1 MNATL
6 EQGQQV
12 LKLITDQEPTAEQL
26 QQLIKNGW
34 IIRDLL
40 KMGRDKPDRIKFCQV
55 IGASFIDR
63 LTSSD
68 ERIKVDHAAGIAE
81 IIQELKG
88 ITADSGLKPHYG
100 EFDQFAYP
108 QPAGMVPLECV
119 APVFNMP
126 WPVFKDQLEKEGYK
140 HPDVYDFLYF
150 LKVHRVEIMQSP
162 LLLLF
167 LPFEFHLYGPESEP
181 SFLIYHQWQIK
192 LISLTDVRNVDRS
205 ISFLVRLPEKKS
217 A

>member
-6 EQGQQV
+6 KQGQQI
-12 LKLITDQEPTAEQL
+12 LKLIIDQEPTAEQL
-26 QQLIKNGW
+26 QKFIKNGW
-34 IIRDLL
+34 MIHDLL

-68 ERIKVDHAAGIAE
+68 ERIKVDQATGIAE
-81 IIQELKG
+81 IIKELKG

-100 EFDQFAYP
+100 GLGRFAYP

-119 APVFNMP
+119 APAFNMP

-140 HPDVYDFLYF
+140 HADVYDFLYF
-150 LKVHRVEIMQSP
+150 LKVHRAEIIQSP
-162 LLLLF
+162 LLTLF
-167 LPFEFHLYGPESEP
+167 LPFEFHLHGPEREP

-192 LISLTDVRNVDRS
+192 LINFTDVGEVDRS
-205 ISFLVRLPEKKS
+205 LSFLVRWPEKPS